1 MVVAGL
7 AGTWTNWA
15 GNVRA
20 TPRILVSPGSL
31 AELRSAIHEAAQR
44 RETVRVAGAGH
55 SFVPLCATDGTLLD
69 LSHLVGI
76 ERVDP
81 ETGDAT
87 IWAGS
92 RIADLGEPLLA
103 QGRAFANQGD
113 IDRQAIA
120 GAVSTGTHGTGRKHG
135 SFSAAVR
142 AVELMRPDGELVTID
157 AADTDRLRAA
167 SLSLGLLGVLTR
179 VTLAT
184 VPAYKLR
191 ERTRALPFDNCLD
204 GFLTEEMSRRN
215 AEFWWLPAHDRC
227 VLKTFVETDEEPFRI
242 EAPEALPGTVERYLK
257 PDAVDWSWRIYPSTR
272 TFPFVEMEYTLPLAG
287 GPAAMPE
294 IRRLMQTRH
303 PDCTWAV
310 EYRTQPGEQSLLSP
324 TRGIESVTISLHQ
337 AMPLPY
343 EPLFRDAESVF
354 RAHDGRPHWGKLH
367 FLSSDEIAGLY
378 PELPA
383 FQAIRAEMDPQGM
396 FTNDYLARLGLA
408 GGTSAPR
415 R

>member
-1 MVVAGL
+1 MEGS

-20 TPRILVSPGSL
+20 TPRNLVTPGSL
-31 AELRSAIHEAAQR
+31 AELRAAVVEAAR
-44 RETVRVAGAGH
+44 HGETVRVAGAGH
-55 SFVPLCATDGTLLD
+55 SFAPLCATDGTLLD
-69 LSHLVGI
+69 LSRLTGV
-76 ERVDP
+76 ERVDA
-81 ETGDAT
+81 ETGEAT
-87 IWAGS
+87 IWAGT

-103 QGRAFANQGD
+103 HGRALANQGD

-142 AVELMRPDGELVTID
+142 AVELMGPDGELVTID
-157 AADTDRLRAA
+157 ATEPERLRAV
-167 SLSLGLLGVLTR
+167 SLSLGLLGVITQ

-191 ERTRALPFDNCLD
+191 ERTQALPFDECLD
-204 GFLTEEMSRRN
+204 GFLAEETSRRN

-227 VLKTFVETDEEPFRI
+227 VLKTFAETDEEPFRI
-242 EAPEALPGTVERYLK
+242 EAPEALPGTIERYLK

-272 TFPFVEMEYTLPLAG
+272 TFPFVEMEYTLPLAE
-287 GPAAMPE
+287 GPAAMRE
-294 IRRLMQTRH
+294 VRRLMQTRH

-324 TRGIESVTISLHQ
+324 TRGKESVTISLHQ
-337 AMPLPY
+337 ATDLPY
-343 EPLFRDAESVF
+343 EPLFRDAEAIF

-367 FLSSDEIAGLY
+367 FLGGEEIAHLY
-378 PELPA
+378 PELVS
-383 FQAIRAEMDPQGM
+383 FQAFRAELDPEGI
-396 FTNDYLARLGLA
+396 FTNDYLARLGLT
-408 GGTSAPR
+408 GERSAPDC
-415 R
+415 